1 MPPVKGDAF
10 NACWLDKGSS
20 LQPPNLN
27 IGGGVWGGGDSQRGE
42 YLRNVIA
49 SQLSGST
56 PARQLRLQA
65 SSAKQQHIAVLQS
78 RLVRRQ
84 SR

>member
-27 IGGGVWGGGDSQRGE
+27 IGGGVWGGG
-42 YLRNVIA
+42 N
-49 SQLSGST
+49 
-56 PARQLRLQA
+56 QA
-65 SSAKQQHIAVLQS
+65 SEGGGGAGTKHRIFRFRYVDHG
-78 RLVRRQ
+78 
-84 SR
+84 